1 MAKKYIDAEKLERH
15 FENCICEAYNTNGVT
30 EDFEIALKATKNQP
44 SADVQEV
51 KHGHWIKTD
60 DFTTVEQYA
69 IYKYKCSECGAHVD
83 YGIDN
88 YCYHCGAK
96 MDGDENG

>member
-44 SADVQEV
+44 AVDVQEV
-51 KHGHWIKTD
+51 VRCKDCMFRVTCYIRHEDVIRSEYG
-60 DFTTVEQYA
+60 F
-69 IYKYKCSECGAHVD
+69 CSRGAR
-83 YGIDN
+83 
-88 YCYHCGAK
+88 
-96 MDGDENG
+96 MDGKEVEK

>member
-1 MAKKYIDAEKLERH
+1 MNKCRQYISEK
-15 FENCICEAYNTNGVT
+15 
-30 EDFEIALKATKNQP
+30 
-44 SADVQEV
+44 DVQEV

-60 DFTTVEQYA
+60 DFTTIEQYTV
-69 IYKYKCSECGAHVD
+69 YKYKCSECGAHAD

-96 MDGDENG
+96 MDGDSNDN